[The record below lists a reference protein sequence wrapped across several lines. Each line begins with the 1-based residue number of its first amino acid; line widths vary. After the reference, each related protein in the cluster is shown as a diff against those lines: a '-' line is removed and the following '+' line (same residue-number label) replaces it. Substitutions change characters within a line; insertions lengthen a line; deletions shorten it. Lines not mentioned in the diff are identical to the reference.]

1 MKTLGMTLVFV
12 ASSLI
17 NVLAGNVES
26 KFAYNVEKNGEQ
38 VTSQTI
44 YHVEEGKYLKQHLK
58 YEFHYDAANR
68 LTQKE
73 AWKWNV
79 DAQAYERYYCLNYHY
94 ADDEVT
100 MEYALWNERTH
111 AFDAAKE
118 KAVYQLEAGN
128 VNYFAFEW
136 NQHLQDWNL
145 MVSHDTWAAQEV
157 QLLAEK

>member
-1 MKTLGMTLVFV
+1 
-12 ASSLI
+12 
-17 NVLAGNVES
+17 
-26 KFAYNVEKNGEQ
+26 
-38 VTSQTI
+38 
-44 YHVEEGKYLKQHLK
+44 
-58 YEFHYDAANR
+58 
-68 LTQKE
+68 
-73 AWKWNV
+73 
-79 DAQAYERYYCLNYHY
+79 
-94 ADDEVT
+94 
-100 MEYALWNERTH
+100 MEYALWNEKTH